1 MIGFLLCCCSCF
13 VFVAVVV
20 VFVTFFSLEGRGV
33 GGWDDQYFCYLQ
45 SLNQALT
52 VVVGL
57 NASQPGLFLEANI
70 IFWKDN

>member
-20 VFVTFFSLEGRGV
+20 VFVTFFSLEGRG
-33 GGWDDQYFCYLQ
+33 GGGDDQYFCYHQ

-57 NASQPGLFLEANI
+57 NASQPGLVLEANI